1 MRYRLVLKRFGCS
14 NVVAGTLYLSFLLII
29 AGCDSATA
37 APRSHWDKPG
47 YFTMRAGFL
56 YEGNGHIDGASI
68 PLDAGF
74 TFGVGLDFRLRRN
87 LYLATSCDI
96 HRMYPYGFGEYF
108 IDAAAGF
115 KYRRLGRTSQVAFQP
130 GFLVGYGRLA
140 TVSTVYTTFLE
151 SSSYL
156 TLKGSLEIIFF
167 SRYQAAFFC
176 EIGAFWAPTG
186 GDGIHRI
193 KLGPLALIRAGAML

>member
-1 MRYRLVLKRFGCS
+1 MPKRYFCS
-14 NVVAGTLYLSFLLII
+14 NVFAGVLYITLLLLLI
-29 AGCDSATA
+29 GFDSVSAAT
-37 APRSHWDKPG
+37 RSHWDKPG
-47 YFTMRAGFL
+47 YFIMRAGFL
-56 YEGNGHIDGASI
+56 YEGSGHVDGVSI

-74 TFGVGLDFRLRRN
+74 TFGVGMDFRLRRN
-87 LYLATSCDI
+87 LYFATSCDI

-108 IDAAAGF
+108 IDAAAGL

-140 TVSTVYTTFLE
+140 TVATDYATFLE

-156 TLKGSLEIIFF
+156 TLKSSLEIIFF

-186 GDGIHRI
+186 TDGTHHLKI
-193 KLGPLALIRAGAML
+193 GPLALIRAGMML